1 MPIETPPSV
10 APDGDQMPVW
20 ALMER
25 RTGRFGYGSPAAG
38 FI

>member
-1 MPIETPPSV
+1 MKSPPSV

-20 ALMER
+20 ALSER
-25 RTGRFGYGSPAAG
+25 LTGEFGYGSPDPV